1 MMDAISLTV
10 TYFAIL
16 LGFGVLVANL
26 LKKWNIPDTFFLL
39 LLGLLF
45 SPTFISHPFVTQ
57 YISIKL
63 VDVQAMG
70 NIPDFLRILA
80 LILVVFTGT
89 FNLNF
94 RIFKRYSAISL
105 KLALVGVFLNTIILG
120 MIAHFMFNIDILF
133 AFLFAAVISGTGSGV
148 VFAFESA
155 LHKSRRALTIMKV
168 ESIFN
173 SPISVLVPL
182 ILLDLLFLAPG
193 ALIEPMKYLSQ
204 FWLMITAGV
213 GTGLIIGLSVSRLFR
228 GIREEY
234 TPLLLFAIALIT
246 YALAIGV
253 GGSGMLAVAICGL
266 VAGNFSIS
274 KKEEKERI
282 IRFED
287 QLSEMLRIS
296 VFTLLGA
303 QVTLLM
309 GLQEFVLII
318 LFFALV
324 VIIRPIFLLSM
335 MGGLKNKFSR
345 LDIVLMSFIAPRGL
359 PAAAM
364 VPIIAAAVISVG
376 QPAMAESIV
385 NIVFMVIL
393 LSVLFST
400 VVAKI
405 GSMERFQKAAPKKH
419 EEEKE
424 PQKKE
429 EHKKEDYEDLF
440 YMLEES

>member
-45 SPTFISHPFVTQ
+45 SPTFISHPVVTQ

-105 KLALVGVFLNTIILG
+105 KLALMGVLVNTLLLG
-120 MIAHFMFNIDILF
+120 GIAHLMFNIDLLF

-148 VFAFESA
+148 IFAFEAA

-193 ALIEPMKYLSQ
+193 AIIEPMKYLSQ

-213 GTGLIIGLSVSRLFR
+213 GTGLIIGLSVSRLFK

-246 YALAIGV
+246 YALAMGV

-309 GLQEFVLII
+309 GMQEFVLIF
-318 LFFALV
+318 LFFMLM

-335 MGGLKNKFSR
+335 MGGMKRKFSR

-405 GSMERFQKAAPKKH
+405 GSMERFQKDTKKH
-419 EEEKE
+419 EDEKE
-424 PQKKE
+424 PEKHE
-429 EHKKEDYEDLF
+429 DHKKEDYEDLF

>member
-1 MMDAISLTV
+1 MMDAISLAV

-16 LGFGVLVANL
+16 LGFGVLIANL
-26 LKKWNIPDTFFLL
+26 LKKRNIPDTFFLL

-45 SPTFISHPFVTQ
+45 SPTFFTHPVVMQ
-57 YISIKL
+57 YISIEL
-63 VDVQAMG
+63 IDVSSMG

-105 KLALVGVFLNTIILG
+105 KLALVGVLFNTVFLGIV
-120 MIAHFMFNIDILF
+120 AHLMFGIDLIF
-133 AFLFAAVISGTGSGV
+133 AFLLGAVISGTGSGV
-148 VFAFESA
+148 IFAFESA
-155 LHKSRRALTIMKV
+155 LSKSRRALTIMKV

-182 ILLDLLFLAPG
+182 IFLDLATLTPG
-193 ALIEPMKYLSQ
+193 AMIEPMRYLTQ

-213 GTGLIIGLSVSRLFR
+213 GTGLIIGLSVSRIFK
-228 GIREEY
+228 GILKEY
-234 TPLLLFAIALIT
+234 SPLLLFAVALIT
-246 YALAIGV
+246 YALATGV
-253 GGSGMLAVAICGL
+253 GGSGILAVAICGL

-274 KKEEKERI
+274 SKEEKEKI

-287 QLSEMLRIS
+287 QLSETLRIS

-303 QVTLLM
+303 QVTLIM
-309 GLQEFVLII
+309 GLPEFAMIIIFFVL
-318 LFFALV
+318 V
-324 VIIRPIFLLSM
+324 VMFRPIFLLSLL
-335 MGGLKNKFSR
+335 GDLKKKFSR

-364 VPIIAAAVISVG
+364 IPIVATVAIAAG
-376 QPAMAESIV
+376 QPAMADLMV
-385 NIVFMVIL
+385 NIVFTVIL
-393 LSVLFST
+393 LSVLLST

-405 GSMERFQKAAPKKH
+405 GSMDRFQKSREKSDRKKKQET
-419 EEEKE
+419 EEGG
-424 PQKKE
+424 KKG
-429 EHKKEDYEDLF
+429 DYEDLF
-440 YMLEES
+440 YMIEEK